1 MNTRLMFETK
11 TTNLIIVN
19 PAGEKTVMERNNTD
33 TMVLEQVDVIR
44 DLEGLYYLIPVLLK
58 DAFYQDV
65 HHKNDMR
72 KWHPFL
78 YAGESIK
85 VYVQVDINNI
95 NMPINTE
102 ED

>member
-1 MNTRLMFETK
+1 MFETK

-19 PAGEKTVMERNNTD
+19 PEGEKTVMERNNTD
-33 TMVLEQVDVIR
+33 TMVLEQVDVVR
-44 DLEGLYYLIPVLLK
+44 DLEGVYYLIPVILK

-65 HHKNDMR
+65 YPKKDMK
-72 KWHPFL
+72 KWYPFL
-78 YAGESIK
+78 YSGEHIK

-95 NMPINTE
+95 NMPVNA